1 MKMLLQLTVCVLA
14 LIQLTLSETTFT
26 CVQQE
31 AGEVVDTQQKFSELM
46 ALSSQLQD
54 AVSQLQTAVSQLQ
67 KDNSR
72 LMAALAVSPAVGR
85 CSLTNSSYV
94 STLCLRA
101 KIFFC

>member
-1 MKMLLQLTVCVLA
+1 MLLQLTVCVLA

-72 LMAALAVSPAVGR
+72 LMAALAVSPAEGR
-85 CSLTNSSYV
+85 PVFFGKFFVRFYSLSQSKN
-94 STLCLRA
+94 LLL
-101 KIFFC
+101 